1 MYFRLLILIKIM
13 ISEIYIICQKRFNNK
28 SAGTCYD
35 NRVQICIYI
44 FKLVISFLLALFKQ
58 LHISLQTTK

>member
-1 MYFRLLILIKIM
+1 M

-28 SAGTCYD
+28 SAGTCYRYD

-44 FKLVISFLLALFKQ
+44 YKLVISFLLALFKQ